1 MTVTLNKLKKDFT
14 VTPPQGGVWPRM
26 RIMRLY
32 KQRLRRMPDAALRR
46 HGD

>member
-1 MTVTLNKLKKDFT
+1 MTVTLNKLKKEST
-14 VTPPQGGVWPRM
+14 ATPPSGGVWPRTQSV
-26 RIMRLY
+26 RLY